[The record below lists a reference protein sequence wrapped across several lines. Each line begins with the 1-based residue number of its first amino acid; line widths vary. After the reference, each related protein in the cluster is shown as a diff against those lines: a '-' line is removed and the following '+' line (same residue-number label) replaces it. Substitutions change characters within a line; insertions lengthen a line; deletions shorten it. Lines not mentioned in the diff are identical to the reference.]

1 MKNKIEFKKMLLIC
15 TGIIIFFYILFNF
28 FYMWQYKIYTKN
40 FNNKLQEIVSLIYEK
55 YPKISANEIM
65 EILNSSNNNNS
76 TQIFSKYG
84 IDIENESIIL
94 ENGKEFKRI
103 IIIDSVIIIVYGILL
118 VGAFIIYDYNQSK
131 KLKEITRYIEEI
143 NKKNYKLD
151 IDDNT
156 EDELSILKNELYKIT
171 IMLKEQ
177 AENSIQDKV
186 KLKDTLSDISHQL
199 KTPLSSILI
208 LLDNIIDN
216 PNMDEK
222 TKREFI
228 NDIKRET
235 INISFLVQ
243 AILKLSRFDA
253 NAITFINKEESL
265 NYILKEAIKNVEP
278 LCDLRNVKIKLKGDI
293 DEKIFCDS
301 VWQIEA
307 ISNILKNAVEHS
319 KDAETV
325 SILCQNTK
333 MYLEIKIIDN
343 GEGISKKDLSH
354 IFERFYKGEKSS
366 KDSIGIGLSLSKSII
381 EKNNGIIFV
390 DSEIGK
396 GTTFT
401 IKYFK

>member
-1 MKNKIEFKKMLLIC
+1 
-15 TGIIIFFYILFNF
+15 
-28 FYMWQYKIYTKN
+28 
-40 FNNKLQEIVSLIYEK
+40 
-55 YPKISANEIM
+55 
-65 EILNSSNNNNS
+65 
-76 TQIFSKYG
+76 
-84 IDIENESIIL
+84 
-94 ENGKEFKRI
+94 
-103 IIIDSVIIIVYGILL
+103 
-118 VGAFIIYDYNQSK
+118 
-131 KLKEITRYIEEI
+131 
-143 NKKNYKLD
+143 
-151 IDDNT
+151 
-156 EDELSILKNELYKIT
+156 
-171 IMLKEQ
+171 
-177 AENSIQDKV
+177 
-186 KLKDTLSDISHQL
+186 
-199 KTPLSSILI
+199 
-208 LLDNIIDN
+208 
-216 PNMDEK
+216 MDEK

-278 LCDLRNVKIKLKGDI
+278 LCDFGNVKIKLNGDI

-325 SILCQNTK
+325 SILCENTK
-333 MYLEIKIIDN
+333 MYLEIKIVDN

>member
-15 TGIIIFFYILFNF
+15 TGIIILFYILFNF

-151 IDDNT
+151 IDDNP
-156 EDELSILKNELYKIT
+156 EAELSILKNELYKIT

-199 KTPLSSILI
+199 KTPSSSILI

>member
-131 KLKEITRYIEEI
+131 KIKEITRYIEEI

-278 LCDLRNVKIKLKGDI
+278 LCDLRNVKIKLNGDI

-325 SILCQNTK
+325 SILCENTK
-333 MYLEIKIIDN
+333 MYLEIKIVDN

>member
-15 TGIIIFFYILFNF
+15 TGIIILFYILFNF

-235 INISFLVQ
+235 INISFLV
-243 AILKLSRFDA
+243 
-253 NAITFINKEESL
+253 
-265 NYILKEAIKNVEP
+265 
-278 LCDLRNVKIKLKGDI
+278 
-293 DEKIFCDS
+293 
-301 VWQIEA
+301 
-307 ISNILKNAVEHS
+307 
-319 KDAETV
+319 
-325 SILCQNTK
+325 
-333 MYLEIKIIDN
+333 
-343 GEGISKKDLSH
+343 
-354 IFERFYKGEKSS
+354 
-366 KDSIGIGLSLSKSII
+366 
-381 EKNNGIIFV
+381 
-390 DSEIGK
+390 
-396 GTTFT
+396 
-401 IKYFK
+401 